1 MEKWINKMWSI
12 HTMEYNSA
20 LKRKDILTPAT
31 TWMNLEDIML
41 FEINQSLKNKYCVIP
56 LIVYKICRIIV
67 FMET

>member
-1 MEKWINKMWSI
+1 
-12 HTMEYNSA
+12 MEYNSA